1 VAAQKNRPLIRET
14 ASVRYQ
20 QSTGH
25 DIKESSDDDDDDD
38 DGDDAGHQ
46 QQQQQHE

>member
-38 DGDDAGHQ
+38 AGHQ